1 MKKIMKIDPMNSHN
15 DLGCKT
21 VARIHCQNEYSYIN
35 KFNYCINALIT
46 FSRTLINH
54 LDQKCQNLF
63 SIYMFNMF
71 D

>member
-1 MKKIMKIDPMNSHN
+1 MNSHN

-54 LDQKCQNLF
+54 SFGPKMPKFVFN
-63 SIYMFNMF
+63 IYV
-71 D
+71 